1 MAYYFK
7 EYRARILDFMA
18 AGQRD
23 IRIRLLKASFVKTS
37 NGYWLAWDK
46 DSVKEIAVLPPDHP
60 REFPCEW
67 LYDAGSIE
75 QAVAL
80 VEAGLYVRTTDY
92 NSVVQRVIVEDL
104 PNTRPATVR
113 KNPRKPSTVPYLT
126 DNQQTKLIAG
136 NSMDS
141 VLTDKQQQ
149 YLKWR
154 KKVPGELLPETQ
166 APSFYLHALQQD
178 GSLTFQFKV
187 KTIAPQWYVHIYVHP
202 NKVHFHKHLKSRS
215 NETVFGCLICRVK
228 TYHTEGLM
236 ADIHLCA
243 EDLSELTVIHEA
255 VHAGAYLS
263 RILDIKD
270 AKTIAAPYIQDTS
283 NLLRCREEI
292 QCRTVEFLSKQIVMI
307 LHTLN
312 IPCTD
317 LRSASM

>member
-7 EYRARILDFMA
+7 EYRARISDFMA

-60 REFPCEW
+60 RELPCEW
-67 LYDAGSIE
+67 LYDVGSIE

-92 NSVVQRVIVEDL
+92 NSAVRRVIVEDL
-104 PNTRPATVR
+104 PKTRPATVR

-126 DNQQTKLIAG
+126 DNQQTQLIAG

-154 KKVPGELLPETQ
+154 MQ
-166 APSFYLHALQQD
+166 YAH
-178 GSLTFQFKV
+178 
-187 KTIAPQWYVHIYVHP
+187 
-202 NKVHFHKHLKSRS
+202 
-215 NETVFGCLICRVK
+215 ETVKVFFLFPS
-228 TYHTEGLM
+228 L
-236 ADIHLCA
+236 
-243 EDLSELTVIHEA
+243 
-255 VHAGAYLS
+255 
-263 RILDIKD
+263 
-270 AKTIAAPYIQDTS
+270 AK
-283 NLLRCREEI
+283 RG
-292 QCRTVEFLSKQIVMI
+292 
-307 LHTLN
+307 
-312 IPCTD
+312 
-317 LRSASM
+317 